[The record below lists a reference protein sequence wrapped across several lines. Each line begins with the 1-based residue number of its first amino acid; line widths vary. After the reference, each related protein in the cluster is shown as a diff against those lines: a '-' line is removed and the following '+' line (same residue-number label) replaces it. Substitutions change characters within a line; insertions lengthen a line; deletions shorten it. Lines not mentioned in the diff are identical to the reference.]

1 MNTDQ
6 TIFVVDDEP
15 DVRAALSMLIRSVGL
30 KPEIYENPQAYLDAY
45 DPERAGC
52 LVLDMRMPGMSGLD
66 LQEKLAN
73 MGLHPPIIMISGHGE
88 IPNAVQAVK
97 SGAIDFLQKP
107 VGDQLLLDRI
117 QQALRIDPDFEEV
130 HMRLATSMEALG
142 RFKGALSH
150 YSNAVRLS
158 PRDVV
163 AVNNF
168 AWLLATCPLGELRDG
183 ARALQLAGPLAKS
196 EGTER
201 FTLLDTLAAAH
212 AEVGQFDRAVRCQQ
226 RAVQLAPGTLRA
238 DLRRRLKLYKQG
250 KPYRETAQR

>member
-66 LQEKLAN
+66 LQEKLAS

-88 IPNAVQAVK
+88 IPNAVQAVQ

-117 QQALRIDPDFEEV
+117 QQALRMDTENRKQFHEC
-130 HMRLATSMEALG
+130 H
-142 RFKGALSH
+142 
-150 YSNAVRLS
+150 
-158 PRDVV
+158 
-163 AVNNF
+163 
-168 AWLLATCPLGELRDG
+168 ELQSRY
-183 ARALQLAGPLAKS
+183 
-196 EGTER
+196 
-201 FTLLDTLAAAH
+201 DTLTSREREVLRGVIAGKLNKTIADELSVSTRTVEIHRAHVMEKMQAASLSALVSMSNRIEECG
-212 AEVGQFDRAVRCQQ
+212 A
-226 RAVQLAPGTLRA
+226 
-238 DLRRRLKLYKQG
+238 
-250 KPYRETAQR
+250 